1 MSYLMIDQKQWSSK
15 VRLVDCFEVAED
27 LDDFVVQT
35 RAPYWAPL
43 KPLLKHEFLL
53 KLV

>member
-1 MSYLMIDQKQWSSK
+1 MIDQKQWGSK
-15 VRLVDCFEVAED
+15 VRPVDCFEVAEH

-43 KPLLKHEFLL
+43 KKPLLKHDFLL